1 MIKHRR
7 LLAALLVL
15 CLGFAALLTPTA
27 TATSAPDGVA
37 ATKPVTIPALQEWTA
52 GGRPYTFGASSRIL
66 VEPDHA
72 DALSADATTFAED
85 LADLTGRRP
94 AVLTGGR
101 HDARAGDIVLTLG
114 ATDGRL
120 GEQGYTMTV
129 DGTVVLAART
139 ATGAFHG
146 TRSVLQ
152 LLRTSTMIP
161 GGAARD
167 WSQYPERGVLIDTVP
182 RGYSKDWWHNL
193 IRELSYLKMNQLDVA
208 LLGPRGLT
216 KAEILDLT
224 AFSEKYHVN
233 LTPWLS
239 MPSHAFDT
247 LKRHPEYRLDNDPA
261 NPLTREAFDFT
272 KPGALE
278 IVRSE
283 IERWIDLFPGRTWST
298 GADEYMKFPY
308 WLAPTFDDFPQFK
321 RFAQEKTGNP
331 AATSYDAYVWFL
343 NYVNSIVK
351 EHGKTLRAWNDT
363 LQSTGV
369 LRLDKDIEIEFWIRP
384 YPVER
389 TLTPQDHADPAG
401 SFGGHKLLN
410 ASMGELYYDS
420 GLNLLDPRGLYN
432 TFDVTRFNALNG
444 RDVVTGEATKNLL
457 GARLQAW
464 MYSAP
469 GKPDDTN
476 EELAANLERPL
487 RSLAQKVWGSP
498 KPTGSYDEFIT
509 MMEGLGHAPGWV
521 RTSKSDAI
529 GSPVTALDADRRLNS
544 LVTTASGRLLQSRQ
558 TEPGSAV
565 WTPPQVISTMVTGT
579 PALRR
584 DATGRLVYVARTRD
598 GRLITGRQAADG
610 SWSPGAATVRTGVTG
625 DPVLLTDSLNRLSVV
640 VPTTGALWYGV
651 QTAPAGNW
659 TGSDLAIST
668 TSTPSAVVAASG
680 KVTVV
685 ALDRDGR
692 VVAVEES
699 AAGSGRFGPPV
710 TLTEG
715 AAGDL
720 VVALDNNK
728 KVTYFVRRE
737 NGQLVHGWQSE
748 PGGPWDPTTAVL
760 VEDAAG
766 RPAVSLDAEGR
777 LTLLVR
783 TTAHQLIHRRQAV
796 AGGGW
801 VPGRQVLYGDLGGD
815 PVVAMDAQN
824 KQVLLVRRNDGL
836 LIQKQQTAPGGAW
849 SPSFA
854 FLATNLAPSTAPAVT
869 LDGTGRLTTQV
880 TATFGYVFNAYQ
892 KEPTGGF
899 SRSLVVGALE
909 S

>member
-7 LLAALLVL
+7 LLAALLV
-15 CLGFAALLTPTA
+15 CLGLAALLTPIATA
-27 TATSAPDGVA
+27 TATPVA
-37 ATKPVTIPALQEWTA
+37 IAAAKPVTIPALQEWTA

-72 DALSADATTFAED
+72 GALSADATTFAED
-85 LADLTGRRP
+85 IADLTGRRP
-94 AVLTGGR
+94 AVLAASR
-101 HDARAGDIVLTLG
+101 HSARAGDIVLTLG
-114 ATDGRL
+114 SPDAAL

-129 DGTVVLAART
+129 DATVVLAART

-152 LLRTSTMIP
+152 LLRTSTTIP
-161 GGAARD
+161 GGTARD

-247 LKRHPEYRLDNDPA
+247 LRRHPEYRLANDPD

-384 YPVER
+384 YPVEK
-389 TLTPQDHADPAG
+389 TLTPQDHTDPAS

-498 KPTGSYDEFIT
+498 KLTGSYDEFIT
-509 MMEGLGHAPGWV
+509 MMEDVGQAPGWV
-521 RTSKSDAI
+521 RTSKSDAV
-529 GSPVTALDADRRLNS
+529 GTPVTALDADRRLNS

-558 TEPGSAV
+558 TEPGSFG
-565 WTPPQVISTMVTGT
+565 WTSPQVIGTKITGT

-584 DATGRLVYVARTRD
+584 DVTGRLVFVARTTD
-598 GRLITGRQAADG
+598 GRLVTGRQGADG
-610 SWSPGAATVRTGVTG
+610 SWSAGATTIRTGVTG
-625 DPVLLTDSLNRLSVV
+625 DPVLLADSLQRLAVV
-640 VPTTGALWYGV
+640 APTAGAVWYGV
-651 QTAPAGNW
+651 QTAPAGHW
-659 TGSDLAIST
+659 SGSDLATST

-680 KVTVV
+680 KVTVLAV
-685 ALDRDGR
+685 DPDGR

-699 AAGSGRFGPPV
+699 AAGSGRFGSPV
-710 TLTEG
+710 VLTDG
-715 AAGDL
+715 ASGDL
-720 VVALDNNK
+720 VVALDNDK

-737 NGQLVHGWQSE
+737 NGQLVHGWQRE
-748 PGGPWDPTTAVL
+748 PGGPWDPATAVL
-760 VEDAAG
+760 VEDSAG
-766 RPAVSLDAEGR
+766 RPAVALDADGR

-783 TTAHQLIHRRQAV
+783 TTAQQLIHRRQAV

-801 VPGRQVLYGDLGGD
+801 VPGQEVLYGDLGGD
-815 PVVAMDAQN
+815 PVVTTDAQD
-824 KQVLLVRRNDGL
+824 KLTLVVRRNDGL
-836 LIQKQQTAPGGAW
+836 LIHKQQTALGGAW
-849 SPSFA
+849 SPGAA
-854 FLATNLAPSTAPAVT
+854 FLATNLVPNAAPALT
-869 LDGTGRLTTQV
+869 LDGTGRLTSQA

-892 KEPTGGF
+892 KEPSGSF